1 MPNSPGTNDTRINT
15 IETNYTNNIIIF
27 NNTKKGYKKSFKKI
41 SEKIDN
47 KINKTNKLLYD
58 FLFQINLHKYYN
70 QLNDNGFSNILKLI
84 EDTKKGI
91 YFKDGQLNKIGI
103 NKPGDRAKI
112 LIRLEEKAN
121 LFDFDVPKAVY
132 YFNKYDNNIE
142 HIEKDNYLNKLFLWL
157 KDINLEIYF
166 YNFINNGYHSI
177 VLLYIQM
184 ISNNPLTDE
193 ILKNEI
199 LIEKLGYRL
208 RILNK
213 LKEEYLS
220 YLSELK
226 GTNIIYD
233 EDENCNICNNC
244 KNCNLF

>member
-1 MPNSPGTNDTRINT
+1 M
-15 IETNYTNNIIIF
+15 
-27 NNTKKGYKKSFKKI
+27 
-41 SEKIDN
+41 
-47 KINKTNKLLYD
+47 
-58 FLFQINLHKYYN
+58 
-70 QLNDNGFSNILKLI
+70 
-84 EDTKKGI
+84 
-91 YFKDGQLNKIGI
+91 
-103 NKPGDRAKI
+103 
-112 LIRLEEKAN
+112 IRLEEKAN

-177 VLLYIQM
+177 DLLYIQM